1 MRHTYKKG
9 ISPLIA
15 AVLLIAF
22 TMAIAG
28 IMATWATTF
37 SRERLTGASEEAECI
52 GTLDLSGL
60 AFNNGTISVK
70 IKNLSNRI
78 NLTSI
83 RATIEYSDPGKNR
96 ANIVIRD
103 YNATDP
109 LSPGSTTFFI
119 YNTGDP
125 ARPRTLEAAA
135 ANCQKHSAILT
146 FPPS

>member
-1 MRHTYKKG
+1 MNKGRKG

-37 SRERLTGASEEAECI
+37 TRERLAGSTEEAECV
-52 GTLDLSGL
+52 GALDLSTL
-60 AFNNGTISVK
+60 TFNNGTISVK
-70 IKNLSNRI
+70 IKNLSNRV
-78 NLTSI
+78 NLTNI
-83 RATIEYSDPGKNR
+83 KTIIEYSDPTKNR
-96 ANIVIRD
+96 ADIPIKD

-109 LSPGSTTFFI
+109 LGPGSTTFFI

-125 ARPRTLEAAA
+125 TKPKTLEAAA
-135 ANCQKHSAILT
+135 SNCQKQSSILT
-146 FPPS
+146 FR